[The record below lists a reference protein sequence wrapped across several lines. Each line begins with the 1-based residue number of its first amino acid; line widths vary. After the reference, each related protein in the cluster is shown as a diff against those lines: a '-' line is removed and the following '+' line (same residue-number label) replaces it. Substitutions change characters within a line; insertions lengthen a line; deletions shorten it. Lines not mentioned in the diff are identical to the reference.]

1 MSRIE
6 KTFNK
11 LKAGRKKALI
21 VYVMAGDPD
30 LAATERLVPELG
42 KAGADLIELGVPF
55 SDPIADG
62 PVIQRA
68 DERALRQKTTLTA
81 ILAMVAR
88 VRERTDTPLILMTY
102 ENPVCKYGE
111 ARFAEDAVKAGVDGV
126 IVPDLP
132 MEEAGPLHAQCKKH
146 GLDLIFLAAPTSPPA
161 RLKKIAE
168 LSRGFI
174 YYVSRTGVTGE
185 QDSLSETLGP
195 MVRKIRS
202 YTDKPVAVGFG
213 ISKPEQSAAVGAIA
227 DAVVVGSAIV
237 RRIGEKGGDPDLV
250 PQIGS
255 FVKSLVAPL
264 RSQARR
270 HG

>member
-174 YYVSRTGVTGE
+174 YYVSMTGITGA
-185 QDSLSETLGP
+185 QLRDLTD
-195 MVRKIRS
+195 VRSHVDALKRYS
-202 YTDKPVAVGFG
+202 DKPVAVGFG
-213 ISKPEQSAAVGAIA
+213 IST
-227 DAVVVGSAIV
+227 
-237 RRIGEKGGDPDLV
+237 PD
-250 PQIGS
+250 
-255 FVKSLVAPL
+255 
-264 RSQARR
+264 QARR
-270 HG
+270 VGQLADGIIVGTAVVKMIEEAGRTQGMEKVTDLVRALKEAVG